1 MDGIPRERA
10 PGPEDDPPHWHEL
23 ADAIWLAAHWS
34 RGGRTV
40 PTELEVPAD
49 DEPDWM
55 PSLPEPTSSAYQG
68 PTGAE
73 SVAVELNLP
82 APGPAI
88 PAGAGAGPFLVP
100 GTRPRGRGRAA
111 QSAVLAR
118 ALHRLARRVPSRQA
132 LLLDEELTAERT
144 VVDGLW
150 LPFFRP
156 AETPAFDLVVLV
168 DNGPTMDI
176 WRSET
181 AALVD
186 AAEHSGAFRAVRTV
200 RVNVPHDGAHEP
212 TLRWSATA
220 RSTAA
225 LGEILDGRGDR
236 LFLVVTDGLGHGWAA
251 HAADTLLHRLGRAGP
266 TALVHLLPPHLRHR
280 SSLRPRGLTLEA
292 GGFGAGNR
300 GLGFGPPLSGPDP
313 LRPHPD
319 ATDEHLA
326 IPVLSLKPG
335 SLAAWADLV
344 VGERGVRRE
353 LPAVLAGSLNAG
365 TPAPGLR
372 APQWPRTADTAVR
385 RFFELATP
393 AARRLATQIA
403 AVPFEFDL
411 IEQLR
416 DWTMPESGAEH
427 LAEILMGGLIDWE
440 HADAH
445 HPEFADGV
453 REALLA
459 TTTRTQLANVVH
471 VVADL
476 PASGEHGRALR
487 AALSDPVA
495 IPLPDPSA
503 GGWWRSELAVMRAL
517 AGPGPFS
524 RRARRLEAIG
534 VSRLP
539 ETVPG
544 FSDMSATSAMSAMTD
559 AAAEGIPGPL
569 TGADLRPA
577 PVSQAPSM
585 ATATLES
592 QPNGEAER
600 SPQPALMVNVPPR
613 NGSFV
618 GRTAQLRSLEEG
630 LAAQDVVCVLPHA
643 LHSSSGVGTSELA
656 LEYVYRN
663 ADRYDLVCWLPA
675 ESESLLLASLA
686 GLAGPLGVG
695 PAGHAAHAVDWA
707 VPAVVDALRVGA
719 PYDSWLLVLD
729 SAENVDV
736 VRRHLPQGPGKIIVT
751 STNRA
756 WTQVAGCLELDVFER
771 EESVALLGQ
780 LWPAL
785 PTDEADRLARELCD
799 VPLAVEQAG
808 SWHQVTGGRTDD
820 YLELFRIREGSV
832 GELARSAGPP
842 VPLTLA
848 WEIALELLRE
858 TNPRARRLLDL
869 CASLAPEPIPLTLLS
884 QAPTADG
891 TTPESEML
899 LGDPA
904 ELYSGLR
911 DLSRLRLVRVD
922 HRAGTLRLHRLLRA
936 TLLAALTTDRRERMR
951 EAAHR
956 LLAAGRPGSPPTPQE
971 WSDYWS
977 LLPHVIASRAVTSL
991 DEGVRALVHDTVV
1004 FLDDCGDREGA
1015 VVLCGETREAWLSA
1029 SGEENIEVLRMTNIY
1044 ASLLCRA
1051 GRVPQAVPLAE
1062 KSLEVLRRIAEQT
1075 DELIDSLCRLA
1086 DARRRQGRLRE
1097 ARELSEEA
1105 AEAARSALGAED
1117 PFTLRAV
1124 KSLALDLRLGG
1135 RYAEALAWDRQ
1146 NARLGEELFG
1156 PVDQFTLESLDAL
1169 SVDMREAGDYP
1180 GAREAQEDLYRAASS
1195 ALGERHRLT
1204 LSIAANL
1211 AVCRRRDGALAE
1223 AAALSEDTLWH
1234 RTACSG
1240 ADHLDTLFAAVN
1252 AAVDR
1257 RLIGDV
1263 QLSRQ
1268 LGETTAQRLTD
1279 CLGPDH
1285 LCTLVAE
1292 ANRAA
1297 TLRTLGDLEEAQRLE
1312 RDVAHRLEGTVGPR
1326 HPAALTVA
1334 LGRANTAYVALDF
1347 DRAHEIDEA
1356 NLSLLTEIA
1365 GERHP
1370 LRLACAA
1377 NLALDLLGL
1386 GRGAEADVL
1395 QRTAVDGFT
1404 AAVRAGHPWL
1414 VSARQRRRIEC
1425 DLAYV
1430 PL

>member
-40 PTELEVPAD
+40 PTEFEVPAD
-49 DEPDWM
+49 DEPDGM

-68 PTGAE
+68 PTDAE
-73 SVAVELNLP
+73 SVAVGLNLP
-82 APGPAI
+82 APGPAM
-88 PAGAGAGPFLVP
+88 PGGAGAGPVLVP
-100 GTRPRGRGRAA
+100 RTRPRGRGRGA

-118 ALHRLARRVPSRQA
+118 ALHRLARRVPSREA

-225 LGEILDGRGDR
+225 LGEVLDGRGDR

-300 GLGFGPPLSGPDP
+300 GLGIGPPLSGPDP
-313 LRPHPD
+313 VRPFPD
-319 ATDEHLA
+319 VAHEDLA

-344 VGERGVRRE
+344 VGARGVRRE

-372 APQWPRTADTAVR
+372 APQWPRTADNAVR

-416 DWTMPESGAEH
+416 DWTMPETGAEH
-427 LAEILMGGLIDWE
+427 LVEILMGGLIDWE

-459 TTTRTQLANVVH
+459 TTTRTQLAHVVH

-517 AGPGPFS
+517 AGPGPFL

-539 ETVPG
+539 ATDPE
-544 FSDMSATSAMSAMTD
+544 FSDMSAMSSTSD
-559 AAAEGIPGPL
+559 AAPEGIPGPR
-569 TGADLRPA
+569 TGDDLRPA
-577 PVSQAPSM
+577 PASEAPSM
-585 ATATLES
+585 ATATVES

-600 SPQPALMVNVPPR
+600 SAQPAVMVNVPPR

-618 GRTAQLRSLEEG
+618 GRTAHLRRLEEG

-643 LHSSSGVGTSELA
+643 RHSFSGVGTSALA
-656 LEYVYRN
+656 LEYVHRN
-663 ADRYDLVCWLPA
+663 ADHYDLVCWLPA
-675 ESESLLLASLA
+675 GSESLLLAALA
-686 GLAGPLGVG
+686 SLAGPLGVG

-707 VPAVVDALRVGA
+707 VPAVVDALSRGV
-719 PYDSWLLVLD
+719 PYDRWLLVLD

-736 VRRHLPQGPGKIIVT
+736 VRRHLPHGPGKIIVT
-751 STNRA
+751 SLNPA
-756 WTQVAGCLELDVFER
+756 WTQVADCLEVDVFER

-799 VPLAVEQAG
+799 IPLAVEQAG
-808 SWHQVTGGRTDD
+808 CWHQVTGGRTDD
-820 YLELFRIREGSV
+820 YLELCRSREGAV
-832 GELARSAGPP
+832 GELAWRAGPP
-842 VPLTLA
+842 VSLTVA
-848 WEIALELLRE
+848 WDIALELLRE
-858 TNPRARRLLDL
+858 INPRARRLLDL
-869 CASLAPEPIPLTLLS
+869 CASLAPEPIPLTLLGRA
-884 QAPTADG
+884 QTADG
-891 TTPESEML
+891 AWPESETP

-904 ELYSGLR
+904 ERNSGLR
-911 DLSRLRLVRVD
+911 DLSRLRLVDVD

-951 EAAHR
+951 EASHQ
-956 LLAAGRPGSPPTPQE
+956 LLAASRPGGSATPQE
-971 WSDYWS
+971 WPDYWS

-991 DEGVRALVHDTVV
+991 DGAVRELVRDTVV
-1004 FLDDCGDREGA
+1004 FLDDCGDRDGA
-1015 VVLCGETREAWLSA
+1015 VVLGGETWAAWLSA
-1029 SGEENIEVLRMTNIY
+1029 SGEENTEVLRMTNIY
-1044 ASLLCRA
+1044 TSLLCRA
-1051 GRVPQAVPLAE
+1051 GRISEAVPLAE
-1062 KSLEVLRRIAEQT
+1062 KSLEVSRRIAEQS
-1075 DELIDSLCRLA
+1075 DELIDSLCGLA
-1086 DARRRQGRLRE
+1086 DVRRRQGRLRE

-1105 AEAARSALGAED
+1105 AETARSALGTED
-1117 PFTLRAV
+1117 PFTSRAV

-1135 RYAEALAWDRQ
+1135 WYAEALPLDRQ
-1146 NARLGEELFG
+1146 NARLREALFG
-1156 PVDQFTLESLDAL
+1156 PLDRFTLESLDAL
-1169 SVDMREAGDYP
+1169 SIDMREAGDYA
-1180 GAREAQEDLYRAASS
+1180 GAREAQEDLYRVASF

-1204 LSIAANL
+1204 LGIAANL

-1240 ADHLDTLFAAVN
+1240 ANHLDTLFAAVN

-1268 LGETTAQRLTD
+1268 LAETTAQRLTD

-1297 TLRTLGDLEEAQRLE
+1297 TLRTLGALEEAQRLE

-1334 LGRANTAYVALDF
+1334 LGRANTAYMALDF

-1386 GRGAEADVL
+1386 GRGAEADVV
-1395 QRTAVDGFT
+1395 QRTAVEGFT